1 MARPKPYRIMAG
13 RVIAKAY
20 RSYKGR
26 EACRDRCALYHARFP
41 NTARI
46 RRKKRKCLRRCNAT
60 MRPYRE
66 KVHYISD

>member
-26 EACRDRCALYHARFP
+26 EACKDQCALSYAHALKH
-41 NTARI
+41 I
-46 RRKKRKCLRRCNAT
+46 RRKKRKCLRHCNAT

-66 KVHYISD
+66 RVHYISD